1 MTRDRAG
8 ELGITEWDEARA
20 AAEVTPK
27 PAREH
32 VANRVEEFA
41 PDLRG
46 RMYVAGVFA
55 RVVALVFVVGSLV
68 GLGLCFGWALWGQ
81 P

>member
-1 MTRDRAG
+1 MPG
-8 ELGITEWDEARA
+8 ELGSIEPKWDEQVG
-20 AAEVTPK
+20 AAEIMPPK

-46 RMYVAGVFA
+46 RMYRAGVFA
-55 RVVALVFVVGSLV
+55 RVVALVIVVGSLV
-68 GLGLCFGWALWGQ
+68 GLGLFFGWALWGPQ
-81 P
+81 